1 MEMSLVE
8 TPVIEIEIQEILEG
22 QGGGEQ
28 YGKYEGEYE
37 VTPKV
42 KEQILPTKGKGMEEN
57 VTVKA
62 IPVFE
67 VSNEHGK
74 TFIIGGI

>member
-1 MEMSLVE
+1 MI
-8 TPVIEIEIQEILEG
+8 PIEIEVQEVLEG
-22 QGGGEQ
+22 QGGGECE
-28 YGKYEGEYE
+28 KYEGEYE

-42 KEQILPTKGKGMEEN
+42 EEQVLPTKGKGMKED

-67 VSNEHGK
+67 VSNEHGT

>member
-1 MEMSLVE
+1 MI
-8 TPVIEIEIQEILEG
+8 PIEIEVQEVLEG
-22 QGGGEQ
+22 QGGGGE

-42 KEQILPTKGKGMEEN
+42 EEQVLPTKGKGMKED

-67 VSNEHGK
+67 VSNEHGT